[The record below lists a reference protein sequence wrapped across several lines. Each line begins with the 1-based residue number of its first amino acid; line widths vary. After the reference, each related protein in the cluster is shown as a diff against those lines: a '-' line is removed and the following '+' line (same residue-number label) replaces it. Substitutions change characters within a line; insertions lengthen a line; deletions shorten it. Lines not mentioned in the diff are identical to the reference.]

1 MMIDEREYL
10 LWKESLQVSLTV
22 TAVAMKVQSVFDP
35 FMRIQF
41 LLLF

>member
-22 TAVAMKVQSVFDP
+22 TVAMKVQSVFDP